1 MVVQTVFLG
10 QPPSAACA
18 FYTDFQDA
26 IVLPHSDRYHS
37 YTVTSIKMHH
47 SPMSTV
53 YIFSCDRMHINASLV
68 SYS

>member
-37 YTVTSIKMHH
+37 YCDIHKNANEHCVH
-47 SPMSTV
+47 
-53 YIFSCDRMHINASLV
+53 IFL
-68 SYS
+68 